1 MAKAVFGGGCF
12 WCLDAIF
19 RNVKGVKN
27 VTCGYAGGRRPDPN
41 YEQICTGVTGHAEVV
56 EIEYDENKISYD
68 NLLDIFFEIHDPTQ
82 LNRQGNDIG
91 TQYRSIILYLDED
104 QKQKALKK
112 IEELKNKGINVVTE
126 LKPLDKF
133 YRAEDYHQNYFSNNP
148 KNPYCNYVIAPK
160 LHKFFK
166 KFDKIVKKG
175 GGNELRRFN

>member
-27 VTCGYAGGRRPDPN
+27 LTCGYAGGRRPNPT
-41 YEQICTGVTGHAEVV
+41 YEQVCTGVTGHAEVV
-56 EIEYDENKISYD
+56 EIDYDENVISYD
-68 NLLDIFFEIHDPTQ
+68 DLLEIFFNIHDPTQ

-91 TQYRSIILYLDED
+91 TQYRSIILYLDEN

-126 LKPLDKF
+126 VKPLEIF
-133 YRAEDYHQNYFSNNP
+133 YPAEDYHQNYFYNNP
-148 KNPYCNYVIAPK
+148 QNPYCSYVIAPK
-160 LHKFFK
+160 LKKFFE

-175 GGNELRRFN
+175 GEYEY